1 MTGSI
6 LGSLGVGLAVGFAA
20 EDWSGDARYF
30 EYSRAANPVGSG
42 HTPKIPMRQFPA
54 SLHAGQPTGIIEL
67 DQSTVLGI
75 DCGPATSP
83 ALCAAFVRIE
93 QGEQLD
99 TAPVATSELC
109 YVMTGRGRSQVEKYG
124 TLDWGEG
131 DVFVLPGGAPASHHA
146 TADTTLYRITD
157 EPLLRYLG
165 VRPSAT
171 RFAPTHFP
179 AHRIRAELNAIVASP
194 RATDR
199 NRLSV
204 LLANADQP
212 QTLTATHVLWAMFGL
227 LPVDAMQ
234 KPHRHQ
240 SVALDLIVDCRPGCY
255 TLVGRSLDEHGRIVK
270 PERVDWE
277 AGGAF
282 VTPPGLWHS
291 HHNES
296 GADAHLLPVQDAGLH
311 TYLRTLDIRFS

>member
-1 MTGSI
+1 MRITPG
-6 LGSLGVGLAVGFAA
+6 
-20 EDWSGDARYF
+20 AR
-30 EYSRAANPVGSG
+30 
-42 HTPKIPMRQFPA
+42 I
-54 SLHAGQPTGIIEL
+54 
-67 DQSTVLGI
+67 
-75 DCGPATSP
+75 AT
-83 ALCAAFVRIE
+83 R
-93 QGEQLD
+93 
-99 TAPVATSELC
+99 PVATSELF
-109 YVMTGRGRSQVEKYG
+109 YVLSGSGRSQVDG
-124 TLDWGEG
+124 HGPLDWGAG
-131 DVFVLPGGAPASHHA
+131 DVFVLPGGVAADHAAS
-146 TADTTLYRITD
+146 TDTTCYRVTD
-157 EPLLRYLG
+157 EPLLRHLG
-165 VRPSAT
+165 VAPTAP

-179 AHRIRAELNAIVASP
+179 AARIRTELDAIVASP
-194 RATDR
+194 HATDR

-227 LPVDAMQ
+227 LPIDAVQ

-255 TLVGRSLDEHGRIVK
+255 TLVGRSLDAQGRIVK

-277 AGGAF
+277 PGGAF

-296 GADAHLLPVQDAGLH
+296 GADAHLLPIQDAGLH